1 MNAFM
6 AWRRTAYFYSVDMSK
21 LTPMDALPKGEHKVT
36 AIHSGP
42 PAEIAVMVER
52 DGGDKISD
60 WDMAQA
66 VLYGD
71 LFHFDA
77 DKALHLETLGAMTR
91 AMYVKAAEV
100 RCRTSCYY
108 LRGEPWRSSTKDGK
122 AGCVLALMAISL
134 GKRWIGC

>member
-1 MNAFM
+1 M

-42 PAEIAVMVER
+42 PAEIAAMVER

-91 AMYVKAAEV
+91 AMHVKAAEV

-108 LRGEPWRSSTKDGK
+108 LRGAVALIDQGWESGLLPRVDGDFV
-122 AGCVLALMAISL
+122 G
-134 GKRWIGC
+134 